1 MSNPVFDLIGKSY
14 SDVKEEKVEV
24 SSTNEVIIIENEEFD
39 YREIDSGTAELL
51 KQKEFEI
58 KNIFSKAYTE
68 IGRILCEAQEEL
80 SGKNQYDGVFYKWF
94 TSLGF
99 KKDKVYSL
107 ISRYKLLIGN
117 SDKQILIEN
126 LPLSLSYEI
135 SKESCPE
142 ELKEKV
148 FSGEIKTLK
157 EFKEE
162 RNRVFSL
169 EPNHAEMIIS
179 SKELEEEVL
188 NVKTKYLQLER
199 IYKTKFQEL
208 NNKEKNDIYN
218 SLKSIENKMNKILK
232 NIK

>member
-1 MSNPVFDLIGKSY
+1 
-14 SDVKEEKVEV
+14 
-24 SSTNEVIIIENEEFD
+24 
-39 YREIDSGTAELL
+39 
-51 KQKEFEI
+51 
-58 KNIFSKAYTE
+58 
-68 IGRILCEAQEEL
+68 
-80 SGKNQYDGVFYKWF
+80 
-94 TSLGF
+94 
-99 KKDKVYSL
+99 
-107 ISRYKLLIGN
+107 LLIGN

>member
-14 SDVKEEKVEV
+14 NNIKEEKIEV
-24 SSTNEVIIIENEEFD
+24 SSANEVIILENEEFD
-39 YREIDSGTAELL
+39 YGEIDSGTAELL
-51 KQKEFEI
+51 KRKEFEI

-68 IGRILCEAQEEL
+68 IGRILFEAQEEL

-94 TSLGF
+94 SSLGF

-135 SKESCPE
+135 SKESCPL

-148 FSGEIKTLK
+148 FSGQIKTLK

-162 RNRVFSL
+162 KEKGTGIEL
-169 EPNHAEMIIS
+169 NHAEIIIS
-179 SKELEEEVL
+179 AKELEDEVQ
-188 NVKTKYLQLER
+188 NVKTKYLQLEKV
-199 IYKTKFQEL
+199 YKTKFKTL
-208 NNKEKNDIYN
+208 NNEEKNDIYN
-218 SLKSIENKMNKILK
+218 SLKTIEQKMNRILK

>member
-188 NVKTKYLQLER
+188 NVKTKYLQLEK

>member
-14 SDVKEEKVEV
+14 SNIKEEKIEV
-24 SSTNEVIIIENEEFD
+24 SSANEVIILENEEFD
-39 YREIDSGTAELL
+39 YEEIDIGTAELL
-51 KQKEFEI
+51 KRKEFEI
-58 KNIFSKAYTE
+58 KNIFSKAYTD
-68 IGRILCEAQEEL
+68 IGRILFEAQEEL

-142 ELKEKV
+142 ELKAKV

-162 RNRVFSL
+162 RGKGASSEL
-169 EPNHAEMIIS
+169 SHAEIIIS
-179 SKELEEEVL
+179 TEELEDEVQ
-188 NVKTKYLQLER
+188 NVKTKYLQLEKV
-199 IYKTKFQEL
+199 YKTKFRSL
-208 NNKEKNDIYN
+208 NNEEKNDIYN